1 MIECKASV
9 HGVVNKG
16 TVNLSGGEY
25 SYKGGTNEG
34 VINMEGDGVSATY
47 KADNAGTINV
57 LKGEVYANIPTNTGT
72 INISDGVVASAGF
85 GTNTGTINI
94 SDGVAGTFVVENQNA
109 AGNSG
114 TIMYKGQEITADMD
128 DGVVSIALA
137 TSA

>member
-1 MIECKASV
+1 
-9 HGVVNKG
+9 
-16 TVNLSGGEY
+16 
-25 SYKGGTNEG
+25 
-34 VINMEGDGVSATY
+34 MEGDGVSATY

-57 LKGEVYANIPTNTGT
+57 FKGEATAT
-72 INISDGVVASAGF
+72 F

-128 DGVVSIALA
+128 DGVVSIVLA